1 MSSTSELTLKTS
13 VLPIVVNGKTSLHT
27 LTQSFYVTKVVEA
40 VKTVPAGENYE
51 FIATQAFKD
60 FSNVLEEAGSE
71 KREQLL
77 PGMKSPTLFTLF
89 QPFWY
94 CFNRLFH
101 GFWILIYRDDYIWV
115 FLTSFVL
122 SFKFWGSWGG
132 SKNLLKLKIEPP

>member
-1 MSSTSELTLKTS
+1 M
-13 VLPIVVNGKTSLHT
+13 LPIVVNGKTSLHT

-77 PGMKSPTLFTLF
+77 PGKVIFDIVPTLSIRDFEKL
-89 QPFWY
+89 
-94 CFNRLFH
+94 N
-101 GFWILIYRDDYIWV
+101 LICR
-115 FLTSFVL
+115 FEF
-122 SFKFWGSWGG
+122 
-132 SKNLLKLKIEPP
+132 KLKSIVSTATAKSIVYFKSGQK

>member
-77 PGMKSPTLFTLF
+77 PGKVQFSAVWIYFDSGVYTLQRPSLG
-89 QPFWY
+89 P
-94 CFNRLFH
+94 
-101 GFWILIYRDDYIWV
+101 
-115 FLTSFVL
+115 
-122 SFKFWGSWGG
+122 
-132 SKNLLKLKIEPP
+132 KIVAEVHS